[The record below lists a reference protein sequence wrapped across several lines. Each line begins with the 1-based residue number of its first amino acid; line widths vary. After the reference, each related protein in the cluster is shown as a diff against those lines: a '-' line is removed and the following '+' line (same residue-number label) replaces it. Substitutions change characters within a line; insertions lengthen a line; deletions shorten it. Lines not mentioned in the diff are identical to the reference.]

1 VLFDVRQKLTSNIPM
16 QADAIPDWA
25 IYILFTPFFPIGGFI
40 HISLGIL
47 QAIMIVGI
55 AVWRSIASRRDP
67 EQRVRLIRMVYIPLL
82 LIPNIAVV
90 IWGILTDPA
99 L

>member
-1 VLFDVRQKLTSNIPM
+1 M

-25 IYILFTPFFPIGGFI
+25 IYILFAPFFPIAGFV
-40 HISLGIL
+40 HSSLGIL
-47 QAIMIVGI
+47 QAIMIVGM

-67 EQRVRLIRMVYIPLL
+67 EQRARLIRMVYVPLL

-90 IWGILTDPA
+90 IWGVLTDPA

>member
-1 VLFDVRQKLTSNIPM
+1 M

-25 IYILFTPFFPIGGFI
+25 IYILFTPFFPIAGFI
-40 HISLGIL
+40 HISLGVL
-47 QAIMIVGI
+47 QAIMIVG
-55 AVWRSIASRRDP
+55 AAAWRFIASRTHP
-67 EQRVRLIRMVYIPLL
+67 ERKARLIRTVYLPLL
-82 LIPNIAVV
+82 LLPNIVVV

>member
-1 VLFDVRQKLTSNIPM
+1 M

-25 IYILFTPFFPIGGFI
+25 IYILFTPFIPIAGFI
-40 HISLGIL
+40 HFALGLL
-47 QAIMIVGI
+47 QATAILGVV
-55 AVWRSIASRRDP
+55 AW
-67 EQRVRLIRMVYIPLL
+67 RLIRSRRQPENRPRLL
-82 LIPNIAVV
+82 RAAYLPFLLFPNVAVV